1 MGDSTPKVAPSRN
14 ASSRSASSASKGR
27 ARRSMARSRTMA
39 CVNARIGQRSAWTVW
54 VPLIVVAALVVSLWW
69 WTGHRSTES
78 LPRPTSIVATP
89 DSGTATPD
97 SGLATIEESRL
108 PSQARDTLALIRA
121 GGPYPYRQDDGVFG
135 NREGLLPRQ
144 PSGYYREYTVV
155 TPGSD
160 DRGPRRIISGADGD
174 RYWTADH
181 YASFRQIKEGR

>member
-1 MGDSTPKVAPSRN
+1 MGDSPEGRPVEERLIEERVFRSR
-14 ASSRSASSASKGR
+14 AR

-54 VPLIVVAALVVSLWW
+54 FRPRRGGTGRRPVVVD
-69 WTGHRSTES
+69 RSSIDEI
-78 LPRPTSIVATP
+78 PARPTSIVATP
-89 DSGTATPD
+89 DSGRPRPTV
-97 SGLATIEESRL
+97 GLATIEESWL

-121 GGPYPYRQDDGVFG
+121 GGPHPYRRDDGVFG

>member
-1 MGDSTPKVAPSRN
+1 
-14 ASSRSASSASKGR
+14 
-27 ARRSMARSRTMA
+27 MA

-54 VPLIVVAALVVSLWW
+54 VPLLVVAALVVSLWW
-69 WTGHRSTES
+69 WTGHRSTKS

>member
-1 MGDSTPKVAPSRN
+1 
-14 ASSRSASSASKGR
+14 
-27 ARRSMARSRTMA
+27 MA

-54 VPLIVVAALVVSLWW
+54 VPLLVVAALVVSLWW
-69 WTGHRSTES
+69 WTGHRSTKS

-89 DSGTATPD
+89 DSGAATPDSGAATPDSGAATPD

>member
-1 MGDSTPKVAPSRN
+1 
-14 ASSRSASSASKGR
+14 
-27 ARRSMARSRTMA
+27 MA

-54 VPLIVVAALVVSLWW
+54 VPLLVVAALVVGLWW
-69 WTGHRSTES
+69 WTGHRST
-78 LPRPTSIVATP
+78 
-89 DSGTATPD
+89 D

>member
-1 MGDSTPKVAPSRN
+1 
-14 ASSRSASSASKGR
+14 
-27 ARRSMARSRTMA
+27 MA

-54 VPLIVVAALVVSLWW
+54 VPLLVVAALVVSLWW
-69 WTGHRSTES
+69 WTGHRSTKS

-89 DSGTATPD
+89 DSRAATPA

-108 PSQARDTLALIRA
+108 PSQARDTLALIRD